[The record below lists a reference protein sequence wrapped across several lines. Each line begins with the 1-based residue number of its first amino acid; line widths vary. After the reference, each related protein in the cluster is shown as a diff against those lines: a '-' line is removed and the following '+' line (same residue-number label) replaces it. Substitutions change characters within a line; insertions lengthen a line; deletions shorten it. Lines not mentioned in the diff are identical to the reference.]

1 MLFGDRL
8 GDDRDLVAEFLR
20 DRAETRFRKLYRRH
34 TPRMLRLARRL
45 SFDGIPNSEDVVQEA
60 WVRAVRAMPGFE
72 WRSSLAAWLGGI
84 VVNIAREHRRAF
96 ARTLLG
102 PAETAAR
109 LDLDP
114 LVALRLRQAIDR
126 LPPGFRAVLTLHD
139 FAGFTHE
146 EIGAILGI
154 EAGTSKS
161 QLARARSRVR
171 DLLGEDFMGQG

>member
-1 MLFGDRL
+1 MLFADRL
-8 GDDRDLVAEFLR
+8 WEDRELVASFLT
-20 DRAETRFRKLYRRH
+20 DRAESRFRKLYRRH

-45 SFDGIPNSEDVVQEA
+45 SFDGIPNAEDVVQEA

-72 WRSSLAAWLGGI
+72 WRSSLSAWLGGI
-84 VVNIAREHRRAF
+84 VVNIAREHRRASE
-96 ARTLLG
+96 RGLLE
-102 PAETAAR
+102 PSATDAV

-114 LVALRLRQAIDR
+114 LVALRLRQAIDQ
-126 LPPGFRAVLTLHD
+126 LPPGFRAVLSLHD
-139 FAGFTHE
+139 FAGFTHQ

-154 EAGTSKS
+154 DAGTSKS